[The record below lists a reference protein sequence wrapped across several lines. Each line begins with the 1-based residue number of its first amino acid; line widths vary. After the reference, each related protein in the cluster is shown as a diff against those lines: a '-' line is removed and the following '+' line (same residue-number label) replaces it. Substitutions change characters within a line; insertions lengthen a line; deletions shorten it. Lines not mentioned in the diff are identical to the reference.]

1 MASTLMFWNKQN
13 SNSSQNGSNDA
24 KNTKNGRNWLHAPDV
39 LVNGHV
45 AYLVKYLGSTP
56 VEQPKGI
63 EVVKEAIRRLQFTQQ
78 MKKAEGGGNVKTK
91 KVEITVSVDGVA
103 IQEPRSQVIMHQFP
117 LHKISYCADEK
128 GVKKFF
134 SFIAKTGTSNT
145 PSTVSSLSSGAGDD
159 SSINNSNGSTNGNGE
174 DRHECFVFISN
185 KLASD
190 ITLTIGQAF
199 ELAYRRYVSDSG
211 KSLESTKLLTQK
223 KQLENTVTAYRQR
236 LKELSELVSKSDL
249 DKLLVRHGLRD
260 ICDAPPA
267 ERDENGTG
275 DGHNGYN
282 GTNINNNNNHNHNG
296 NKTPDLGIDVTLP
309 NNDDQLLI
317 ETSPKHFVPLVP
329 PRNIQNQINST
340 LEAFKPSVGT
350 KLEGLLLNSDSDSDF
365 DPRAPDNDGSS
376 TTTSSGGGNKISND
390 LFGFEPPAKPMS
402 ATLGQQLFGS
412 SNGHSTA
419 INGNHGF
426 TNGGSNGTT
435 LTNGFGAPTS
445 PPPILAPPPAKSAPR
460 RTAAPLTNGGGNTNG
475 TSAYQDLFGS
485 APFNPQSSSDDSAF
499 LEESFAPISANDAT
513 YTIDRANSSA
523 LGSHAFSDEVR
534 ILANNAHKLD
544 SILAY
549 GGAGG
554 GGTVVASTEGCGD
567 ANTANVPHV
576 ATTMPTGVASKLN
589 PFVSSVIASAPA
601 ISAVLRTNPLSAVQ
615 HKAAAYDVFKNPGDM
630 ERLTN
635 NHHNNNNGTAQEMAT
650 TVGGHDAA
658 GGLCANGSS
667 VINNTSITS
676 GSASHEQPASEAMFE
691 DFAISAFNEFK
702 KSSTANTRPIPCV
715 RQSIAKPPI
724 IKPSSPLSSSS
735 FITNNAGAG
744 MVHAMGATGG
754 EGTAATVG
762 AYRCFGAT
770 VLLQPEMK
778 TSKNGFFSSDD
789 VLDTFDPL
797 KK

>member
-13 SNSSQNGSNDA
+13 SNSSQNGSSDA

-134 SFIAKTGTSNT
+134 SFIAKTGTGSNA
-145 PSTVSSLSSGAGDD
+145 PSTVSSLSSGGGGGDD
-159 SSINNSNGSTNGNGE
+159 SSINNSNGSTNGSGE

-223 KQLENTVTAYRQR
+223 KQLESTVTAYRQR

-249 DKLLVRHGLRD
+249 EKLLVRHGLRD
-260 ICDAPPA
+260 ICDAPPS
-267 ERDENGTG
+267 ERDENGSV

-282 GTNINNNNNHNHNG
+282 GTNLNNNNNNNHNG
-296 NKTPDLGIDVTLP
+296 SKTPDLGIDVTLP

-317 ETSPKHFVPLVP
+317 ETSPKHFVPMVP

-390 LFGFEPPAKPMS
+390 LFGFEPPAKPMN

-419 INGNHGF
+419 INGNNGF
-426 TNGGSNGTT
+426 TNGGSNGTA

-485 APFNPQSSSDDSAF
+485 APFNPQNSSD
-499 LEESFAPISANDAT
+499 
-513 YTIDRANSSA
+513 
-523 LGSHAFSDEVR
+523 
-534 ILANNAHKLD
+534 
-544 SILAY
+544 
-549 GGAGG
+549 
-554 GGTVVASTEGCGD
+554 
-567 ANTANVPHV
+567 
-576 ATTMPTGVASKLN
+576 
-589 PFVSSVIASAPA
+589 
-601 ISAVLRTNPLSAVQ
+601 
-615 HKAAAYDVFKNPGDM
+615 
-630 ERLTN
+630 
-635 NHHNNNNGTAQEMAT
+635 
-650 TVGGHDAA
+650 
-658 GGLCANGSS
+658 
-667 VINNTSITS
+667 
-676 GSASHEQPASEAMFE
+676 
-691 DFAISAFNEFK
+691 
-702 KSSTANTRPIPCV
+702 
-715 RQSIAKPPI
+715 
-724 IKPSSPLSSSS
+724 
-735 FITNNAGAG
+735 
-744 MVHAMGATGG
+744 
-754 EGTAATVG
+754 
-762 AYRCFGAT
+762 
-770 VLLQPEMK
+770 

>member
-145 PSTVSSLSSGAGDD
+145 PSTVSSLSSGGDD
-159 SSINNSNGSTNGNGE
+159 NSINNSNGSTNGSGE

-390 LFGFEPPAKPMS
+390 LFGFEPPAKPIN

-419 INGNHGF
+419 INGNNGF
-426 TNGGSNGTT
+426 TNGGSNGST
-435 LTNGFGAPTS
+435 LTNGFGSPTS

-499 LEESFAPISANDAT
+499 LEESFTPLSTNDAT

-534 ILANNAHKLD
+534 ILANNSNKLD

-549 GGAGG
+549 GGGA
-554 GGTVVASTEGCGD
+554 TATAVDAYNSD
-567 ANTANVPHV
+567 ANTSIPNL
-576 ATTMPTGVASKLN
+576 ATTVPTSVASKLN

-635 NHHNNNNGTAQEMAT
+635 NNGTAQEVAS
-650 TVGGHDAA
+650 VGYDVA
-658 GGLCANGSS
+658 GGQCANGSS
-667 VINNTSITS
+667 VINTSST
-676 GSASHEQPASEAMFE
+676 GTASHEQPASEAMFE

-702 KSSTANTRPIPCV
+702 KDTTANTRPIPRG

-724 IKPSSPLSSSS
+724 VKPSSPLSS

-744 MVHAMGATGG
+744 MVTHAIGATG
-754 EGTAATVG
+754 EGATATVG
-762 AYRCFGAT
+762 AYRFGGT
-770 VLLQPEMK
+770 VLLQPETK
-778 TSKNGFFSSDD
+778 VND
-789 VLDTFDPL
+789 
-797 KK
+797 

>member
-13 SNSSQNGSNDA
+13 SNSGQNGSNDA

-134 SFIAKTGTSNT
+134 SFIAKTGTSST
-145 PSTVSSLSSGAGDD
+145 PSTVSSLSSGGDD
-159 SSINNSNGSTNGNGE
+159 SSINNSNGSTNGSGE

-223 KQLENTVTAYRQR
+223 KQLESTVTAYRQR

-249 DKLLVRHGLRD
+249 EKLLVRHGLRD

-267 ERDENGTG
+267 ERDENGTVE
-275 DGHNGYN
+275 GHNGYN
-282 GTNINNNNNHNHNG
+282 GTNINNNTNNHNHNG
-296 NKTPDLGIDVTLP
+296 SKTPDLGIDVTLP

-419 INGNHGF
+419 INGNGNGF

-460 RTAAPLTNGGGNTNG
+460 RTAAPQTNGGGNTNG

-485 APFNPQSSSDDSAF
+485 APFNPQSSSD
-499 LEESFAPISANDAT
+499 
-513 YTIDRANSSA
+513 
-523 LGSHAFSDEVR
+523 
-534 ILANNAHKLD
+534 
-544 SILAY
+544 
-549 GGAGG
+549 
-554 GGTVVASTEGCGD
+554 
-567 ANTANVPHV
+567 
-576 ATTMPTGVASKLN
+576 
-589 PFVSSVIASAPA
+589 
-601 ISAVLRTNPLSAVQ
+601 
-615 HKAAAYDVFKNPGDM
+615 
-630 ERLTN
+630 
-635 NHHNNNNGTAQEMAT
+635 
-650 TVGGHDAA
+650 
-658 GGLCANGSS
+658 
-667 VINNTSITS
+667 
-676 GSASHEQPASEAMFE
+676 
-691 DFAISAFNEFK
+691 
-702 KSSTANTRPIPCV
+702 
-715 RQSIAKPPI
+715 
-724 IKPSSPLSSSS
+724 
-735 FITNNAGAG
+735 
-744 MVHAMGATGG
+744 
-754 EGTAATVG
+754 
-762 AYRCFGAT
+762 
-770 VLLQPEMK
+770 